1 MREISR
7 EVENAIK
14 AAIRLEISGRKF
26 FMHAA
31 DITEHEVG
39 KKMFRF
45 LANEEV
51 KHMEIF
57 GKLFSQILDSEDWK
71 QYIRDEELKE
81 ESPLI
86 ENLKDR
92 MKNKDGKGKGE
103 VEALRVGM
111 DLEKSAIEFFTKAL
125 FGADDSTAKKIFL
138 EIGEEEKFH
147 YDLLQAQ
154 YDSVTHSGFWLGSA
168 EFQMDGKW

>member
-1 MREISR
+1 MKEISK

-14 AAIRLEISGRKF
+14 EAIRLEINGRKF

-31 DITEHEVG
+31 DITEHEKG

-45 LANEEV
+45 LADEEV

-57 GKLFSQILDSEDWK
+57 GRLFSQILEGEDWK
-71 QYIRDEELKE
+71 NYVKDEELRGESSLVERLKE
-81 ESPLI
+81 RI
-86 ENLKDR
+86 
-92 MKNKDGKGKGE
+92 KNEEGKGE
-103 VEALRVGM
+103 VEALRIGM
-111 DLEKSAIEFFTKAL
+111 ELEQTAIDFFGKAV
-125 FGADDSTAKKIFL
+125 FSVDDSTAKKIFR

-147 YDLLQAQ
+147 FDLLQAQ

>member
-7 EVENAIK
+7 EVEDAIK
-14 AAIRLEISGRKF
+14 EAIRLEINGRKF
-26 FMHAA
+26 FMHAS
-31 DITEHEVG
+31 DITEHEKG

-45 LANEEV
+45 LADEEI
-51 KHMEIF
+51 KHMKVF

-71 QYIRDEELKE
+71 QYIRDEELRG

-86 ENLKDR
+86 EKLKER
-92 MKNKDGKGKGE
+92 MKNEEGKGE

-111 DLEKSAIEFFTKAL
+111 ELEKSAIDFFSKAS
-125 FGADDSTAKKIFL
+125 FGADDSMAKKIFR

-147 YDLLQAQ
+147 FDLLQAQ

>member
-1 MREISR
+1 MKEISR
-7 EVENAIK
+7 EVEDAIK
-14 AAIRLEISGRKF
+14 EAIRLEINGRKF

-31 DITEHEVG
+31 DITEHEEG

-45 LANEEV
+45 LADEEV
-51 KHMEIF
+51 NHMKVF
-57 GKLFSQILDSEDWK
+57 GKLFSQILESEDWK
-71 QYIRDEELKE
+71 QYIRDEELRG
-81 ESPLI
+81 ESPLV
-86 ENLKDR
+86 EKLKDR
-92 MKNKDGKGKGE
+92 MKNEEGKGE

-111 DLEKSAIEFFTKAL
+111 ELEKSAIDFFSKAS
-125 FGADDSTAKKIFL
+125 FGADDSTARKIFR

-147 YDLLQAQ
+147 FDLLQAQ